1 MEPGQVIVSLIG
13 IVAIIIAAYYVTYYL
28 GVKSQKMYQTRN
40 KGRGRNIVLRER
52 FAISKDKSFC
62 IVEIAGKVYV
72 LGITNQSMTVLDTI
86 EAAEYEKA
94 AEGGGAV
101 MAGTQFMGAN
111 GLTGAVASFMSK
123 KIAKKRGF
131 DDIANDTVNRSGS
144 GDTDFRDSMANAE
157 KAGNAS
163 DEKAKRVE
171 GSAAG
176 DAVAE
181 IVEKAGNTDA
191 DRHES
196 EKLDKTNDSEGDK

>member
-40 KGRGRNIVLRER
+40 KGRGRSIVLRER

-94 AEGGGAV
+94 AEGSGSAAT
-101 MAGTQFMGAN
+101 AGTQFMGAN
-111 GLTGAVASFMSK
+111 GFTGAVASFMSK

-131 DDIANDTVNRSGS
+131 DNISNDTVNRSGDAS
-144 GDTDFRDSMANAE
+144 FQDNMRNAQ

-176 DAVAE
+176 DAAAE